1 MAKPQYTPPRV
12 FVDGVEMATDN
23 SIAIDRQIHTY
34 SYDML
39 FEIERAQESNVD
51 VTLKCQYGTLKF
63 RANAY
68 ETADD
73 GTIYFYG
80 PLRQMFPDLFKDKE
94 LLEWQKAY
102 LNAYRVPPWSH
113 LKLWRDAPLFKEDEA
128 DNFRRGFELGK
139 KAGKQ

>member
-12 FVDGVEMATDN
+12 FVDGVEMATDS

-39 FEIERAQESNVD
+39 YEIERAQESNVD

-94 LLEWQKAY
+94 LLEWQKSYIIYMKMPA
-102 LNAYRVPPWSH
+102 WSH
-113 LKLWRDAPLFKEDEA
+113 LKYWRDDSVLKTETAKI
-128 DNFRRGFELGK
+128 FESGYNLGK
-139 KAGKQ
+139 KAGKK